1 MYGRNTVFP
10 QMSLILKTSLR
21 GSEVRY
27 QRNFNSPVR
36 VNCFSRDYLWA
47 TNLTIILLL
56 TGFQRTL
63 VQLISKPCLPTSNP
77 KQSVLSYGQH
87 PAQISCSSRLTHS
100 LGSASTSLW
109 WAEDGSALE
118 KCSMP
123 GRIEP
128 SCPGR
133 PLGSGF
139 LQGAV
144 IRQFVCASKV
154 QQPVASKINTS
165 SGAKQLPSPSLWTT
179 H

>member
-1 MYGRNTVFP
+1 
-10 QMSLILKTSLR
+10 MSLIFKTSLR
-21 GSEVRY
+21 GSEVQY

-47 TNLTIILLL
+47 TNLTIILPL

-63 VQLISKPCLPTSNP
+63 VQLVSKPGLPTSNP
-77 KQSVLSYGQH
+77 EQSVLSYGQY
-87 PAQISCSSRLTHS
+87 PAQISFSSHLTRGI
-100 LGSASTSLW
+100 GSASTSLW

-118 KCSMP
+118 KSSVP

-133 PLGSGF
+133 ALGSGF
-139 LQGAV
+139 LRGAV
-144 IRQFVCASKV
+144 IRQFVCASEV
-154 QQPVASKINTS
+154 QQPVAPKINTS
-165 SGAKQLPSPSLWTT
+165 LGAKQLPSPSLWTT